1 VSVLGTASVWVVG
14 AILVVLLSAF
24 FFSVTAAQMTSE
36 GTGERIHRRSVAVLT
51 DIDASLPRIEA
62 DLRLAAAEAAEGDTV
77 RVPGFPIPVD
87 LSRDEALTLA
97 GPALRD
103 RLLDESAALI
113 YADGMSVWAGGDPEA
128 LQDIERAST
137 VGAVDTGLGLVRE
150 EVHTVFLIISVLLGL
165 LLAMMIVILVV
176 FLPRE
181 ARLIVLGGVTLLAA
195 LPALA
200 AAVGLRFAFRT
211 AEADGDLFVDALLDI
226 GSDAM
231 WVPIR
236 NFFTLA
242 LLGTGLLV
250 AGMLS
255 LWWESR
261 STDHGRV
268 GEPGI

>member
-1 VSVLGTASVWVVG
+1 MSVLGSASVWVVG
-14 AILVVLLSAF
+14 AILVVLLGAF
-24 FFSVTAAQMTSE
+24 FFSVTAAQMTAE

-51 DIDASLPRIEA
+51 DIDSSLPKIEA
-62 DLRLAAAEAAEGDTV
+62 DLRAAAEAAEGDIV
-77 RVPGFPIPVD
+77 RVPGFPVPVD
-87 LSRDEALTLA
+87 LSREEALTLTGA
-97 GPALRD
+97 ALRD

-128 LQDIERAST
+128 IQDIERAST

-150 EVHTVFLIISVLLGL
+150 EVHTVFVIISVLLGL
-165 LLAMMIVILVV
+165 LLAMMIVILIV

-181 ARLIVLGGVTLLAA
+181 AWLIVLGGVTLVAA

-200 AAVGLRFAFRT
+200 AAVGLRFALRT
-211 AEADGDLFVDALLDI
+211 ADADGDLFVEGLLDI

-261 STDHGRV
+261 SVDRGHV
-268 GEPGI
+268 GQPGV